1 MLVYYRRQSILV
13 LGLLDQ
19 FNFYDQYRP
28 RTFPTVGKTIYYT
41 ASLLLIYSFSFS
53 IQLFIF
59 HKSPGTGVG
68 NALIPTLSLS
78 LDRIQYL
85 WTVNRFFYGP
95 RYPFQNF
102 RLNLHSIYL
111 NLSQL
116 KACARTEISR
126 YGPPLGNLG
135 PLGRCKNILH

>member
-41 ASLLLIYSFSFS
+41 AFLLLIYSFSFS

-95 RYPFQNF
+95 LPIPKFPFKLTFYLFKSISTKSMRKDWNF
-102 RLNLHSIYL
+102 KVR
-111 NLSQL
+111 
-116 KACARTEISR
+116 ATSR
-126 YGPPLGNLG
+126 EFGPT
-135 PLGRCKNILH
+135 R